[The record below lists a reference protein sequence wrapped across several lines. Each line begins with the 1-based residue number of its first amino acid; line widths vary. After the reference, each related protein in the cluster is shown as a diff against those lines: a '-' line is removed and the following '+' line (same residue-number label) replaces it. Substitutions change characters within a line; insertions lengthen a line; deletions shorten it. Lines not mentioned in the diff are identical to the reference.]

1 MVNCRDDKSG
11 DEKSDDE
18 EKDDDARPLTQEELR
33 TKMKRKIAGSREFL
47 TSGLSLGKGFDTSSF

>member
-47 TSGLSLGKGFDTSSF
+47 TVCCYHLADFFVLTL